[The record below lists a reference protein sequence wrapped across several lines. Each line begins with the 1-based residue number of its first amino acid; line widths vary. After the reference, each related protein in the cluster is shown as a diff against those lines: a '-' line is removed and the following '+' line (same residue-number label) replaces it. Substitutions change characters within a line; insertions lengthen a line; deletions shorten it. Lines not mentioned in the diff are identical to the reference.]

1 VAKPKT
7 SAQKH
12 TTSQSKKTPKAAL
25 IINENK
31 YYIYLLIAAFSFL
44 VFFAA
49 SYKVSGD
56 DDFFWHLATG
66 RYIVNNLS
74 VPDTDIFGYATLG
87 VEWIPFEWGWDVLT
101 YGLYNIG
108 GYNLILAFRSIVF
121 TLIFFLYY
129 LLLKKFKVN
138 SVISYFLFFVLLI
151 SIMDRLSPRPHV
163 LTYLF
168 FVLVLYLLTSFKY
181 IEREKY
187 IKKLYYVPLIFLLWG
202 NIHMGVLAG
211 GLLLFTF
218 TVSEIL
224 IYFYPRSFS
233 SNEIKTL
240 SKDLLS
246 KLFIISVIS
255 ALVLLVNPH
264 GLHTYIYAYGHTK
277 MKMLETVNEWR
288 NPFNS
293 GIDFGFIV
301 TFYKILLFSGVLILI
316 YAFKKKDL
324 FFGLVYI
331 AFALYSVRAIRFTV
345 DYEIIIIFFIAVS
358 LNYFLSAS
366 AGKKGIINSILYGN
380 AAKVVLTALFIFITF
395 NIPNQKV
402 YQWLMYYRVFGFG
415 INDEFLPVQL
425 FDFKKENNIEGRT
438 FNHFGTGG
446 YLVWNFPNEKNFI
459 DSRNLND
466 NIFNEYNNIMMK
478 GKGFEEKMDDY
489 GMDYVLFLDP
499 DLVRRPKDLQT
510 NIVSFAARNP
520 NWKLVFWDDK
530 SFLFVKNIPKFA
542 DLISRKEYKIL
553 NPYNFLFYHQE
564 FEKKLK
570 EDPQASKTELERKA
584 KEEPNG
590 LIYGSINQYAQ
601 QFLR

>member
-1 VAKPKT
+1 
-7 SAQKH
+7 
-12 TTSQSKKTPKAAL
+12 
-25 IINENK
+25 
-31 YYIYLLIAAFSFL
+31 
-44 VFFAA
+44 
-49 SYKVSGD
+49 
-56 DDFFWHLATG
+56 
-66 RYIVNNLS
+66 
-74 VPDTDIFGYATLG
+74 
-87 VEWIPFEWGWDVLT
+87 
-101 YGLYNIG
+101 
-108 GYNLILAFRSIVF
+108 
-121 TLIFFLYY
+121 
-129 LLLKKFKVN
+129 
-138 SVISYFLFFVLLI
+138 
-151 SIMDRLSPRPHV
+151 MDRLSPRPHI

-187 IKKLYYVPLIFLLWG
+187 LKKLYFLPVIFLLWG

-233 SNEIKTL
+233 SNEIKPL
-240 SKDLLS
+240 SKDLLK
-246 KLFIISVIS
+246 KLFIISVVS

-264 GLHTYIYAYGHTK
+264 GLHTYLYAYGHTK

-293 GIDFGFIV
+293 GMDFGFIV
-301 TFYKILLFSGVLILI
+301 TFYKILLFAGILILI

-324 FFGLVYI
+324 FFGLIYI

-345 DYEIIIIFFIAVS
+345 DYEIIILFFIAVS
-358 LNYFLSAS
+358 VNYFLSAS
-366 AGKKGIINSILYGN
+366 SVKKGILNTILFGN
-380 AAKVVLTALFIFITF
+380 ASKIVLAAFFIFITF

-402 YQWLMYYRVFGFG
+402 YQWLMYYRVYGFG
-415 INDEFLPVQL
+415 INDEFMPVQL
-425 FDFKKENNIEGRT
+425 FDFKKENNIEGKP

-466 NIFNEYNNIMMK
+466 VIFNEYNTIMMK
-478 GKGFEEKMDDY
+478 GRGFEKKMEDY
-489 GMDYVLFLDP
+489 GMDYILFLDP

-510 NIVSFAARNP
+510 NIVSFASRNP

-542 DLISRKEYKIL
+542 ELIKNKEYKIL
-553 NPYNFLFYHQE
+553 NPYNFLFYPQE
-564 FEKKLK
+564 FEKMLK
-570 EDPQASKTELERKA
+570 DDPQTAKNELERKLQA
-584 KEEPNG
+584 EPNG

-601 QFLR
+601 QFLH